1 MPGHHRH
8 HQISRHPLAP
18 WRRLGRDPLVPMCR
32 LGGDP
37 LVAVRRLALG
47 AALLLWSFGAA
58 AADTI
63 EGVAAQV
70 GSDVVLLSEVY
81 QTASPVAS
89 QVANQGGSPEDLA
102 QVHEEALDR
111 LIERALIRQVV
122 KRAEL
127 AASDTEVDGAIQGIA
142 SENDITVDELRNS
155 VEAQGLS
162 YEDYRDKI
170 RDEIEQSKV
179 IQGMVTSRIRLDEDE
194 LREIYEA
201 DYASERR
208 EGLEV
213 RVRQILVPRAA
224 DPNAC
229 ATVAAAR
236 ERVMAGEPFD
246 LVASQ
251 TSYVNRKEGGDLGW
265 TPARDLVEWMRELA
279 ENLPTGSMSEVVELD
294 HACSILVVEGRR
306 DASERSFSDVR
317 DEIANKVRGRESEAK
332 YREFIE
338 DMRERT
344 YIDRRTVFDPNDFKI
359 TEDASTL

>member
-1 MPGHHRH
+1 MPGQDRH
-8 HQISRHPLAP
+8 HQISRDPLAP
-18 WRRLGRDPLVPMCR
+18 WRRL
-32 LGGDP
+32 
-37 LVAVRRLALG
+37 ALG
-47 AALLLWSFGAA
+47 AGLLLLSFAVS
-58 AADTI
+58 AADTV

-81 QTASPVAS
+81 RTASPVAS

-127 AASDTEVDGAIQGIA
+127 GASDTEVDGAIQAIS
-142 SENDITVDELRNS
+142 SENDITVDELRSS

-162 YEDYRDKI
+162 YEEYRDKI
-170 RDEIEQSKV
+170 RGEIEQSKV
-179 IQGMVTSRIRLDEDE
+179 IQGMVTSQIHLDEDE

-201 DYASERR
+201 DYASVQR

-224 DPNAC
+224 DPDAC

-236 ERVMAGEPFD
+236 ERVLAGEPFD

-279 ENLPTGSMSEVVELD
+279 ENLPTGAMSDVVELD

-317 DEIANKVRGRESEAK
+317 DEIAHKVRGQQSEVK

-338 DMRERT
+338 DMRGRT
-344 YIDRRTVFDPNDFKI
+344 YIDRRSVFDPADFKI
-359 TEDASTL
+359 TEEAGTL